1 MKIALGCDHGGLNLK
16 SEIAKYLESQNVEL
30 RTLEHI
36 QKNHA
41 IMLI

>member
-1 MKIALGCDHGGLNLK
+1 MRIALGCDHGGLNLK
-16 SEIAKYLESQNVEL
+16 EEIAKYLESKILNL
-30 RTLEHI
+30 KILEHI